1 MEHSGYLACFPC
13 SCIVRGDEVSS
24 AVKGQ
29 DKQVLGNA
37 CVLYAFKEMGS
48 SVKVTFQNGD
58 FPQIILE
65 FLYLKKLFL
74 EPELHDMR
82 K

>member
-1 MEHSGYLACFPC
+1 MVHSGSLACFPC

-37 CVLYAFKEMGS
+37 YVLLYVLKEMGS
-48 SVKVTFQNGD
+48 LVKVTLHNRD
-58 FPQIILE
+58 FP
-65 FLYLKKLFL
+65 
-74 EPELHDMR
+74 
-82 K
+82 